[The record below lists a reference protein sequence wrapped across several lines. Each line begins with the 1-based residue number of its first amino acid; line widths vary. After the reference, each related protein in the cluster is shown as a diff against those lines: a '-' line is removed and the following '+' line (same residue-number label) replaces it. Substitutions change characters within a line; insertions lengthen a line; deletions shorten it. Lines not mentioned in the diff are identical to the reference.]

1 MAFGADD
8 RANAAKKVASTGMES
23 FDRDQSL
30 AERAQQG
37 DTEAFGELVEQ
48 HRNKARSLAERLT
61 GDPHMA
67 DNVVQD
73 ALIRA
78 FMHMGSLVD
87 TSRFLPWF
95 YRIVRNQANTR
106 LRRGGPFR
114 NERPFVSI
122 TSPETNGSRVDWE
135 DLDSI
140 LYHLARTATD
150 AAMRE
155 QDPAEHLLRKEIY
168 ETIHALLHCLSR
180 KERDIFKAYF
190 FRQLSP
196 DEIAEMYRMTIGSI
210 YTYIHRS
217 RQKLRKEHIRVS
229 FGLLPEKKG
238 GSMGLARHKLL
249 ELRSWQAE
257 PPVMSTFVNS
267 IGQMLAS
274 IGDRWEAA
282 ELMGMSTFAFRM
294 KLSDKTTYADGIYVF
309 DWRATLQGLMRD
321 IGYEISML
329 CGQLSDSPIPL
340 LGAVERFP
348 IVLRIEE
355 AVLPF
360 IRKHID
366 SGKPVLYFDTLV
378 TRPYVH
384 EWSVIYGY
392 DDRARVVHLIDPIRM
407 QGKTLSYDDVIN
419 NPIRFLAA
427 FGSKLEQAAGE
438 TGRQSRETIAREQA
452 LQTIR
457 FAIAYAK
464 QGCEYHPQTSYLKYT
479 SGMAAYDR
487 WIGHLR
493 SPYIAPNRYGMG
505 QLSAVYAEA
514 KRYASLY
521 LRGVPLEGEA
531 MRLAMLASEA
541 YEQAA
546 DAMAELSRLVPFIRT
561 SEVLPP
567 DIREVCAEQLEKA
580 KAFES
585 AAVGYLE
592 KSIAVK
598 AGEGEADHE
607 RAAVYD
613 GVSTFAKGNGCQGVI
628 RAGQPWRKNR
638 H

>member
-1 MAFGADD
+1 MAFEAED
-8 RANAAKKVASTGMES
+8 RASAASKVASVGMAS

-30 AERAQQG
+30 VERAQQG
-37 DTEAFGELVEQ
+37 DTEAFGELIEQ
-48 HRNKARSLAERLT
+48 HRNKARGLAERLT

-67 DNVVQD
+67 DDVVQD

-95 YRIVRNQANTR
+95 YRIVRNQANMR
-106 LRRGGPFR
+106 MRRGGPHR

-122 TSPETNGSRVDWE
+122 SSPETNGSRVDWE

-140 LYHLARTATD
+140 LYYLARTATD

-196 DEIAEMYRMTIGSI
+196 DEIAEMYRMTTGSI

-217 RQKLRKEHIRVS
+217 RQKLRNEHIRVTL
-229 FGLLPEKKG
+229 GLLPEKKG
-238 GSMGLARHKLL
+238 GSGLARHKLL
-249 ELRSWQAE
+249 DLRSWQAE
-257 PPVMSTFVNS
+257 PPVMSTFISS
-267 IGQMLAS
+267 IGRMLAS
-274 IGDRWEAA
+274 IGDQREAA
-282 ELMGMSTFAFRM
+282 ELMGVSTFAFRM
-294 KLSDKTTYADGIYVF
+294 KLSDKTTFADGIYVF
-309 DWRATLQGLMRD
+309 DWRATLQGLMRE
-321 IGYEISML
+321 IGYEISVL
-329 CGQLSDSPIPL
+329 CGQLADSPVPL

-348 IVLRIEE
+348 VVLRIEE

-360 IRKHID
+360 IRRHID
-366 SGKPVLYFDTLV
+366 AGRPVLYFDTLV

-392 DDRARVVHLIDPIRM
+392 DDRVRVVHLTDPIRPE
-407 QGKTLSYDDVIN
+407 GKTLSYDDVIN
-419 NPIRFLAA
+419 NPVRFLAG
-427 FGSKLEQAAGE
+427 FGSKLEQTAGE
-438 TGRQSRETIAREQA
+438 TARRPRETGTREQA
-452 LQTIR
+452 LRTIR

-464 QGCEYHPQTSYLKYT
+464 HGCEYRPRTSYLNYT
-479 SGMAAYDR
+479 SGLAAYDR
-487 WIGHLR
+487 WIDHLR
-493 SPYIAPNRYGMG
+493 SPHIAPNRYGMG

-514 KRYASLY
+514 KRYAALY

-531 MRLAMLASEA
+531 MRLAMLASVA

-567 DIREVCAEQLEKA
+567 DMREVCVEQLEKA

-598 AGEGEADHE
+598 AGEEGS
-607 RAAVYD
+607 R
-613 GVSTFAKGNGCQGVI
+613 Q
-628 RAGQPWRKNR
+628 
-638 H
+638 

>member
-1 MAFGADD
+1 MAFEAEEASA
-8 RANAAKKVASTGMES
+8 ANKDASVGMAS
-23 FDRDQSL
+23 ADRDQSL
-30 AERAQQG
+30 VERAQQG
-37 DTEAFGELVEQ
+37 DTEAFGELIEQ
-48 HRNKARSLAERLT
+48 HRNKARGLAERLT

-67 DNVVQD
+67 DDVVQD

-95 YRIVRNQANTR
+95 YRIVRNQANMR
-106 LRRGGPFR
+106 LRRGGPYR

-180 KERDIFKAYF
+180 KERGIFKAYF

-196 DEIAEMYRMTIGSI
+196 VEIAEMYQMTTGSI

-229 FGLLPEKKG
+229 LGLLPETKG
-238 GSMGLARHKLL
+238 GSGLARHKLL
-249 ELRSWQAE
+249 ELPAWQAE

-267 IGQMLAS
+267 IGRMLAAIS
-274 IGDRWEAA
+274 DRRETA
-282 ELMGMSTFAFRM
+282 ELMGVSTFAFRM
-294 KLSDKTTYADGIYVF
+294 KLSDRTTFADGIYVF
-309 DWRATLQGLMRD
+309 DWRVTLQGLMRE
-321 IGYEISML
+321 IGYEISLL
-329 CGQLSDSPIPL
+329 CGQLADSPVPL

-360 IRKHID
+360 IRRHID
-366 SGKPVLYFDTLV
+366 AGKPVMYFDTLV

-392 DDRARVVHLIDPIRM
+392 DDEKRVVHLTDPIW
-407 QGKTLSYDDVIN
+407 QEGKTLSYDDVIN
-419 NPIRFLAA
+419 NPVRFLAGI
-427 FGSKLEQAAGE
+427 GSKLEQAAGE
-438 TGRQSRETIAREQA
+438 TVRRARETGAREQA
-452 LQTIR
+452 LRTIR

-464 QGCEYHPQTSYLKYT
+464 HGCEYRPRTSYLNYT
-479 SGMAAYDR
+479 SGLAAYDR

-493 SPYIAPNRYGMG
+493 SPHIAPNRYGMG

-514 KRYASLY
+514 KRYAALY
-521 LRGVPLEGEA
+521 LRIIPLEGEA
-531 MRLAMLASEA
+531 MRLALLASEA

-561 SEVLPP
+561 SEVFSSDL
-567 DIREVCAEQLEKA
+567 RVACTVQLGKA

-585 AAVGYLE
+585 AAIEYLE
-592 KSIAVK
+592 KSIAIMD
-598 AGEGEADHE
+598 GEEGEE
-607 RAAVYD
+607 R
-613 GVSTFAKGNGCQGVI
+613 
-628 RAGQPWRKNR
+628 
-638 H
+638 

>member
-1 MAFGADD
+1 MAFEAEEASA
-8 RANAAKKVASTGMES
+8 ANKDASVGMAS
-23 FDRDQSL
+23 ADRDQSL
-30 AERAQQG
+30 VERAQQG
-37 DTEAFGELVEQ
+37 DTEAFGELIEQ
-48 HRNKARSLAERLT
+48 HRNKARGLAERLT

-67 DNVVQD
+67 DDVVQD

-95 YRIVRNQANTR
+95 YRIVRNQANMR
-106 LRRGGPFR
+106 LRRGGPYR

-180 KERDIFKAYF
+180 KERGIFKAYF
-190 FRQLSP
+190 FCQLSP
-196 DEIAEMYRMTIGSI
+196 VEIAEMYQMTTGSI

-229 FGLLPEKKG
+229 LGLLPETKG
-238 GSMGLARHKLL
+238 GSGLARHKLL
-249 ELRSWQAE
+249 ELPAWQAE

-267 IGQMLAS
+267 IGRMLAAIS
-274 IGDRWEAA
+274 DRRETA
-282 ELMGMSTFAFRM
+282 ELMGVSTFAFRM
-294 KLSDKTTYADGIYVF
+294 KLSDRTTFADGIYVF
-309 DWRATLQGLMRD
+309 DWRVTLQGLMRE
-321 IGYEISML
+321 IGYEISLL
-329 CGQLSDSPIPL
+329 CGQLADSPVPL

-360 IRKHID
+360 IRRHID
-366 SGKPVLYFDTLV
+366 AGKPVMYFDTLV

-392 DDRARVVHLIDPIRM
+392 DDEKRVVHLTDPIW
-407 QGKTLSYDDVIN
+407 QEGKTLSYDDVIN
-419 NPIRFLAA
+419 NPVRFLAGI
-427 FGSKLEQAAGE
+427 GSKLEQAAGE
-438 TGRQSRETIAREQA
+438 TVRRARETGAREQA
-452 LQTIR
+452 LRTIR

-464 QGCEYHPQTSYLKYT
+464 HGCEYRPRTSYLNYT
-479 SGMAAYDR
+479 SGLAAYDR

-493 SPYIAPNRYGMG
+493 SPHIAPNRYGMG

-514 KRYASLY
+514 KRYAALY
-521 LRGVPLEGEA
+521 LRIIPLEGEA
-531 MRLAMLASEA
+531 MRLALLASEA

-561 SEVLPP
+561 SEVFSSDL
-567 DIREVCAEQLEKA
+567 RVACTVQLGKA

-585 AAVGYLE
+585 AAIEYLE
-592 KSIAVK
+592 KSIAIMD
-598 AGEGEADHE
+598 GEEGEE
-607 RAAVYD
+607 R
-613 GVSTFAKGNGCQGVI
+613 
-628 RAGQPWRKNR
+628 
-638 H
+638 